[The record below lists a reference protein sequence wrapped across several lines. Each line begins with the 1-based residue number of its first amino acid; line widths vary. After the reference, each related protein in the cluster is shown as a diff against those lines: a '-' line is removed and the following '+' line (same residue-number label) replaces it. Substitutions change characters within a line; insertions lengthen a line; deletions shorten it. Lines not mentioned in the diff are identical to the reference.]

1 MIKSFADKATAALFL
16 GKRVKQVPAD
26 LQKRA
31 RIKLS
36 MIEQARVLDDLKSP
50 PANRIEALKGD
61 RKDQYSICINQQWR
75 ICFISEDG
83 SAYEVEIV
91 DYH

>member
-1 MIKSFADKATAALFL
+1 MIKSFADKATAALFQ
-16 GKRVKQVPAD
+16 GKRVRTIPPD

-36 MIEQARVLDDLKSP
+36 MIEHAKTLDDLKNP
-50 PANRIEALKGD
+50 PANRLEALKGD
-61 RKDQYSICINQQWR
+61 REGQFSIRINQQWR
-75 ICFISEDG
+75 ICFVWKDG
-83 SAYEVEIV
+83 HAYEVEIV